1 MKRGDVWLLAVLAV
15 AVVSFK
21 LPDWLS
27 PQDSRG
33 ELRAEIY
40 VDREL
45 YRTVEPKGEPR
56 EIEIRTARGVNVLR
70 VSEKGVQM
78 IEADCPDK
86 LCIAMGRIDAAGESI
101 VCLPHRVWVKMVGAP
116 PGGDVPDAIV
126 F

>member
-1 MKRGDVWLLAVLAV
+1 MKRGDVWLLIVLAV

-45 YRTVEPKGEPR
+45 YRTVELKGEHR
-56 EIEIRTARGVNVLR
+56 EIEIRTAHGYNVLQ
-70 VSEKGVQM
+70 VSERGVQM

-86 LCIAMGRIDAAGESI
+86 LCIAMGRIDEAGESI
-101 VCLPHRVWVKMVGAP
+101 VCLPHRVWVKVVGAP
-116 PGGDVPDAIV
+116 SGGDGPDALV